1 MRNGS
6 VFDSFGVNFSEV
18 YGKFDKKFRNQKN
31 QILAFIAGSSSFVST
46 SAIAKAVGASLTTV
60 GARVSE
66 LRSDFGVNF
75 KTVDVNVN
83 GSNQT
88 AYSL

>member
-1 MRNGS
+1 MTKNYAQSMADSVVSPTLRN
-6 VFDSFGVNFSEV
+6 NR
-18 YGKFDKKFRNQKN
+18 KFRNQKN
-31 QILAFIAGSSSFVST
+31 QILAFIAGSSSFAST
-46 SAIAKAVGASLTTV
+46 SAIAKAIGASLTTV

-66 LRSDFGVNF
+66 LRSNFGVNF
-75 KTVDVNVN
+75 KTVEVNVN

>member
-1 MRNGS
+1 MNTAQKMADSIVPATTRNG
-6 VFDSFGVNFSEV
+6 
-18 YGKFDKKFRNQKN
+18 KKFRNQKN